1 MSWTKNGEIPAPIL
15 IRMIQDDAI
24 TNDVYIVWKAKDP
37 ADNVIFLATKET
49 LIDMIND
56 TVQPSDLF
64 EIWTQEKEE
73 NT

>member
-1 MSWTKNGEIPAPIL
+1 MGWTKNGEVPTPIL

-24 TNDVYIVWKAKDP
+24 TNDLHIVWKA
-37 ADNVIFLATKET
+37 DNIIFLATKET

-73 NT
+73 ET

>member
-1 MSWTKNGEIPAPIL
+1 MSWTKNGEVPAPIL
-15 IRMIQDDAI
+15 IRMIQDDTI
-24 TNDVYIVWKAKDP
+24 TNDIHIVWKS
-37 ADNVIFLATKET
+37 DNIICLATKET

-73 NT
+73 ET

>member
-1 MSWTKNGEIPAPIL
+1 MSWTKNGEVPAPIL
-15 IRMIQDDAI
+15 IRMIQDDTI
-24 TNDVYIVWKAKDP
+24 TNDIHIVWKA
-37 ADNVIFLATKET
+37 DNIIFLATKET

-73 NT
+73 ET

>member
-1 MSWTKNGEIPAPIL
+1 MIMSWTKNGEVPAPIL
-15 IRMIQDDAI
+15 IRMIQDDTI
-24 TNDVYIVWKAKDP
+24 TNDIHIVWKA
-37 ADNVIFLATKET
+37 DNIIFLATKET

-73 NT
+73 ET